1 LRTDDICALSLCAQI
16 PRKPDVNW
24 KADTDVLCGC
34 DVQTSKNNRNVDSM
48 SHALFVLPAAESAFG
63 CTNAVYGITSGNPL
77 GANGT

>member
-1 LRTDDICALSLCAQI
+1 
-16 PRKPDVNW
+16 
-24 KADTDVLCGC
+24 VLCGC